1 MKASAPASS
10 ANLGPGFDSLALAL
24 DIRCEVEAELSSGWD
39 IEDDHDG
46 FIRLAA
52 ERLHPGPLRI
62 RVRSDIPVGR
72 GLGSSAALLAA
83 LALAVRRLQGNPE
96 DRAAIFEAVSAAE
109 GHSDN
114 AAAAVYGGLVA
125 VGGGVVSHL
134 ELHDS
139 LSVVVA
145 VPNEQLPTG
154 EARTALPATVSFD
167 VAARTGSRLVRLVE
181 SLRTGDLE
189 LLGGVGRDEMHEPYR
204 IALRPVIGRMLD
216 IADGA
221 GAPFA
226 AVSGAGPS
234 VLVVVTEETRHAVV
248 QALDEAEGV
257 QWVLTPAVDVEG
269 VG

>member
-1 MKASAPASS
+1 MKTSAPASS
-10 ANLGPGFDSLALAL
+10 ANLGPGFDALALAL
-24 DIRCEVEAELSSGWD
+24 DLRCEVEVELSSGWD

-52 ERLHPGPLRI
+52 ERVGHGPLRV
-62 RVRSDIPVGR
+62 RVRSEIPVGR

-83 LALAVRRLQGNPE
+83 LELAMRRLQGKPE
-96 DRAAIFEAVSAAE
+96 DRRAVFEAVSAAE

-125 VGGGVVSHL
+125 VGGGMVNHL
-134 ELHDS
+134 ELHES

-145 VPNEQLPTG
+145 VPDEQLPTG
-154 EARTALPATVSFD
+154 EARSALPATVSFG
-167 VAARTGSRLVRLVE
+167 VAARTGSRVVRLVE

-204 IALRPVIGRMLD
+204 ISLRPVIGRMLD
-216 IADGA
+216 LAVGA

-226 AVSGAGPS
+226 AISGAGPS
-234 VLVVVTEETRHAVV
+234 VLAVVTDETRDAVV
-248 QALDEAEGV
+248 TALAGAV
-257 QWVLTPAVDVEG
+257 GNGSVLVPAVDVEG